1 MLQYFEKILSA
12 AFVLFYKMR
21 YILWVVALLEACDV
35 TDVTKHSRYLGFCL
49 TCKITHIN
57 KYFAS
62 FHSQDLL
69 LSLKE
74 LEKHAFSLK
83 NGLNTCYL

>member
-1 MLQYFEKILSA
+1 
-12 AFVLFYKMR
+12 MR
-21 YILWVVALLEACDV
+21 YILWVMALLEACDV
-35 TDVTKHSRYLGFCL
+35 TDVTKHRHLGFCL

-57 KYFAS
+57 KCFAS

-74 LEKHAFSLK
+74 VEKHAFSHK
-83 NGLNTCYL
+83 NGLTTSYF